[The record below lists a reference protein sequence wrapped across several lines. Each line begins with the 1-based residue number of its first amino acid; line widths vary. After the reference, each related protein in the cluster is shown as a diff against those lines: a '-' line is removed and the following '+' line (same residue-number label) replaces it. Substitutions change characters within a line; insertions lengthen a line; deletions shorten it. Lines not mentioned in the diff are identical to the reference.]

1 MFGHLF
7 NNIHERINETI
18 IMLKFRKLF
27 LEPQKNKNK
36 KTKKKQQNPEVYLEI
51 SLKAKCLK
59 AKSRQLF
66 SQKKFLRRW
75 SIGF

>member
-27 LEPQKNKNK
+27 LEPQKNNKK
-36 KTKKKQQNPEVYLEI
+36 KTKKKTTE
-51 SLKAKCLK
+51 
-59 AKSRQLF
+59 SRGVF
-66 SQKKFLRRW
+66 RN
-75 SIGF
+75 